1 MTEPLS
7 SSMEDYLEVIY
18 ELAGDGRGV
27 RVKQIADHLGVSLPS
42 VTSALRTLSDAGL
55 VTHERYRPVELTP
68 SGRARADALVNRHDA
83 LVRFLT
89 EILLVDLETAEGE
102 ACRMEHAI
110 GPVTLQRL
118 VNFLQAV
125 QRCPR
130 GNAEWLNR
138 LHARW
143 RGQTCEEPCEP
154 CVLVLEPPLEGVPT
168 PNGHGAE
175 PGRGLMPLSSVGPGV
190 RCTVRHMR
198 GRGPNRRRLADMG
211 ICRGVPLEIKKV
223 APLGDP
229 IDIKVRGYHL
239 CLRKD
244 EAAQIMVE
252 VAESPR
258 QPTH

>member
-1 MTEPLS
+1 
-7 SSMEDYLEVIY
+7 MEDYLEVIY
-18 ELAGDGRGV
+18 ELCGDGKGV
-27 RVKQIADHLGVSLPS
+27 RVKEIADRLGVSLPS
-42 VTSALRTLSDAGL
+42 VTSALRTLGDAGL
-55 VTHERYRPVELTP
+55 VTHERYRAVDLT
-68 SGRARADALVNRHDA
+68 SAGRARADALVNRHDA

-89 EILLVDLETAEGE
+89 EILLVDIAIAEAE

-110 GPVTLQRL
+110 GPTTLQRL

-125 QRCPR
+125 RRCPR
-130 GNAEWLNR
+130 GDPKWLNR

-143 RGQTCEEPCEP
+143 QGQSCDDACDP
-154 CVLVLEPPLEGVPT
+154 CVLVLDAPLEGV
-168 PNGHGAE
+168 AAFE
-175 PGRGLMPLSSVGPGV
+175 GRGVESSRRLIPLSAIGPGV
-190 RCTVRHMR
+190 QCTVRHMR

-211 ICRGVPLEIKKV
+211 ICRGVPLEVEKV

-252 VAESPR
+252 VADPAR
-258 QPTH
+258 

>member
-154 CVLVLEPPLEGVPT
+154 CVLVLEPPLEGFPPRTAMARSRV
-168 PNGHGAE
+168 
-175 PGRGLMPLSSVGPGV
+175 RGLMPLSKAW
-190 RCTVRHMR
+190 
-198 GRGPNRRRLADMG
+198 GRAAVCPCGTCAAEAPADGASPTWASARACRWKSRKWRRWAIPSTSRFTG
-211 ICRGVPLEIKKV
+211 T
-223 APLGDP
+223 
-229 IDIKVRGYHL
+229 HL
-239 CLRKD
+239 
-244 EAAQIMVE
+244 
-252 VAESPR
+252 
-258 QPTH
+258 PTEG